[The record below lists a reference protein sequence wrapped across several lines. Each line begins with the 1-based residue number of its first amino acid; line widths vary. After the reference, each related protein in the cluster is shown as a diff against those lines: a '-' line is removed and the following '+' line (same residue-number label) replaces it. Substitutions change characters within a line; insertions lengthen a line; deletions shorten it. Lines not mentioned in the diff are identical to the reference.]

1 MGLTQEPQ
9 EPHEP
14 QEVHDSDDLYSRI
27 APDHVNPDG
36 TVNSGAFKRGGKP
49 AGRFSVDLARL
60 TTPEET
66 LRPRPTFG
74 LGSLQAVIPRGHGL
88 TVRHAPLQ
96 DNHAHSLVEGQ
107 NTKAICRQLAEATAL
122 IIQPDDTRVIP

>member
-1 MGLTQEPQ
+1 MGLTP
-9 EPHEP
+9 EP
-14 QEVHDSDDLYSRI
+14 QEVHDSDDLHSRI

-36 TVNSGAFKRGGKP
+36 TVNSGAFKRGGRP

-74 LGSLQAVIPRGHGL
+74 LGSFQAAIPRGLGL

-96 DNHAHSLVEGQ
+96 DNQAHSLIEGQ
-107 NTKAICRQLAEATAL
+107 NTRAICRQMAERVVLL
-122 IIQPDDTRVIP
+122 ISPDPDRVL